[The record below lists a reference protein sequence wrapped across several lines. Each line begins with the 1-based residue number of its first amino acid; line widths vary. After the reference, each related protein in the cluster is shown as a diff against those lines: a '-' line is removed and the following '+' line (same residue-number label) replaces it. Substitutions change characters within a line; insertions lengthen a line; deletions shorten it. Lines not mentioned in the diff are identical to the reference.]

1 VYKSLNDEIETVL
14 LTDVLCL
21 RGLLSRADES
31 GKMSHAVAFQGEKGA
46 YSEEAALKYFGD
58 KTKAKPCR
66 SLQQV
71 FDSVRRKS
79 VDFGIVP
86 AENSIEGSVNQT
98 YDLLLESPLKICG
111 EIKIRISHCLLALP
125 GTKPKDLKVVYS
137 HSQALAQCAQFL
149 ETLHVE
155 TEPTYDTAGSAKMI
169 RERQLHGAGAIASE
183 RAAEAYDLAILQR
196 NIEDYPENFTRFF
209 IIGWEDASATGKDKT
224 SVVFGTTHTPGS
236 LHKAL
241 SELATRKINLT
252 KIESRPVRTT
262 PWEYHFF
269 VDFAGHRTDHE
280 CAEALEALK
289 KSTTFLKVLGSYQSA
304 G

>member
-1 VYKSLNDEIETVL
+1 
-14 LTDVLCL
+14 
-21 RGLLSRADES
+21 
-31 GKMSHAVAFQGEKGA
+31 MSHAIAFQGEKGA
-46 YSEEAALKYFGD
+46 YSEEAALKHFGENTR
-58 KTKAKPCR
+58 TKPYR
-66 SLQQV
+66 SLSQV
-71 FDSVRRKS
+71 FESVEGKI
-79 VDFGIVP
+79 VDFGLVP

-98 YDLLLESPLKICG
+98 YDLLLDSPLKICG
-111 EIKIRISHCLLALP
+111 EVKIRISHCLLALP
-125 GTKPKDLKVVYS
+125 GVGQKDLKVVYS
-137 HSQALAQCAQFL
+137 HPQALAQCAHFL
-149 ETLHVE
+149 EALQVE

-196 NIEDYPENFTRFF
+196 NIEDYTENFTRFF
-209 IIGWEDASATGKDKT
+209 VIGLGDAPATGENKT
-224 SVVFGTTHTPGS
+224 SIVFGTTHTPGS

-241 SELATRKINLT
+241 NELASRKINLT

-289 KSTTFLKVLGSYQSA
+289 KSTTFLKVLGSYPSA
-304 G
+304 S